1 MDAVDILRAEARVY
15 AAKLMFARLARKP
28 RNVVWRPMALK
39 LIRLAR
45 QIEKERKP

>member
-1 MDAVDILRAEARVY
+1 MSAADILRAEARVY
-15 AAKLMFARLARKP
+15 AAKLMFARLAGRP

-45 QIEKERKP
+45 QIERAR